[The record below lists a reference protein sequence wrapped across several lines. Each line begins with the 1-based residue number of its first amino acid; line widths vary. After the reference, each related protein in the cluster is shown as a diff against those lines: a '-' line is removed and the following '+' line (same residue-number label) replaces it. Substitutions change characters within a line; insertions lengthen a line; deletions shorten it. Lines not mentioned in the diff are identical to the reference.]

1 MYFEVKKY
9 LSARLEDIFEQDGI
23 DISSLLILEQPK
35 DSSLGHFATPICFS
49 LAKLKRTNP
58 KVLATELASK
68 LENSQVFSKVEA
80 LNGYLNFTLD
90 TKYLESFLNTPPKLP
105 ALESKKIL
113 LEFVS
118 ANPTGPLH
126 IGHARGAIV
135 GNAIANIAKKLHQD
149 FFKEYYVNDA
159 GSQIEN
165 LAKSIYAAIC
175 EIKGLPCEVSE
186 DKLYKGEYINELALK
201 ALNTLSLDSI
211 PLVKDAGF
219 KDFLTRLGEFG
230 KELMLEEIKANL
242 KSLNIEFD
250 SYMSE
255 KELFS
260 KWNETF
266 KALEKAKAL
275 KEEEGSIWLCSSL
288 KGDEKDRVLIRS
300 NKEPTYMVGDIIY
313 HKNKFDRGFD
323 TCINIWGADH
333 HGYLARIKA
342 ALEFLGVDSQRLKVL
357 FVQMVSVLK
366 DSKPY
371 KMSKR
376 AGNFILLQDVVD
388 EIGADNL
395 KFIFLSKSLDTH
407 LEFDIAEIIRTKEES
422 PLYYINYANARIHTI
437 LARSTLDKDS
447 ILTSSLQTDNANL
460 ESDYKLLCL
469 TSLNLNHI
477 LLQCFNDNAPHK
489 LCDYLKNLSK
499 QFHSFYNAY
508 KILGSKEEAS
518 ILKLFLNISNTLTI
532 GFDLLGLNIKT
543 SM

>member
-1 MYFEVKKY
+1 MYFEVKKHIIK
-9 LSARLEDIFEQDGI
+9 LLEDIFKQDDI
-23 DISSLLILEQPK
+23 DISSLLVLEQPK

-49 LAKLKRTNP
+49 LAKLKRVNP
-58 KVLATELASK
+58 KALASELAGALQDSDK
-68 LENSQVFSKVEA
+68 VVFAKVEA
-80 LNGYLNFTLD
+80 LNGYLNFTLK
-90 TKYLESFLNTPPKLP
+90 TKYLESFLNSPPKIPLM
-105 ALESKKIL
+105 ESKKIL

-135 GNAIANIAKKLHQD
+135 GNAIANIAKQLNQD

-159 GSQIEN
+159 GTQIEN
-165 LAKSIYAAIC
+165 LAKSIYAGMC
-175 EIKGLPCEVSE
+175 ELEGVSCDLKE
-186 DKLYKGEYINELALK
+186 DNLYKGEYITELATLALK
-201 ALNTLSLDSI
+201 HFSLES
-211 PLVKDAGF
+211 KDLLF
-219 KDFLTRLGEFG
+219 ELGKFG
-230 KELMLEEIKANL
+230 KELMLKEIKANL

-255 KELFS
+255 KELFN
-260 KWNETF
+260 KWDETF
-266 KALEKAKAL
+266 SALQKAKAL

-323 TCINIWGADH
+323 ECINIWGADH

-342 ALEFLGVDSQRLKVL
+342 ALEFLGFDSTKLKVL

-366 DSKPY
+366 EGKPY

-422 PLYYINYANARIHTI
+422 PLYYINYANSRIHTL
-437 LARSTLDKDS
+437 LARSTLSKETICASVLETQNEALKKDY
-447 ILTSSLQTDNANL
+447 D
-460 ESDYKLLCL
+460 LLCL

-489 LCDYLKNLSK
+489 LCDYLKTLSK
-499 QFHSFYNAY
+499 QFHAFYNAY
-508 KILGSKEEAS
+508 KILGSSEEAS
-518 ILKLFLNISNTLTI
+518 ILKLFLNVSNTLTT
-532 GFDLLGLNIKT
+532 GFNLLGLDIKT